1 MGRNSG
7 ACIHNIYEVI
17 MENPENV
24 EMIVGQENGKV
35 FLRFQRPMEVVIF
48 DPQNMIDVATA
59 MTDAAF
65 EARDGIKPVG
75 DTLKSELIERH
86 RITLT
91 HRFAH
96 MISAMRGDKKRSD
109 GQMAKELIEAALKE
123 IF

>member
-1 MGRNSG
+1 MKND
-7 ACIHNIYEVI
+7 A
-17 MENPENV
+17 NV

-35 FLRFQRPMEVVIF
+35 FLRFRRPMEVVVF

-75 DTLKSELIERH
+75 ETLKAELIERH
-86 RITLT
+86 RMTLT
-91 HRFAH
+91 HRFSH
-96 MISAMRGDKKRSD
+96 MIATMREDKKRST
-109 GQMAKELIEAALKE
+109 GQMAKELVEAALRE